1 MHGLKHRPIYAL
13 TALLL
18 AACGSSTV
26 LAEDAGC
33 SGQQAAPPLR
43 DGNDTLC
50 FRPAPLLDDAGKP
63 VPGEEPQIT
72 IVQITPDK
80 QERVIGTL
88 PYLGGTG
95 TVRGAFLAD
104 IGGTSTNR
112 DLIVIHSI
120 PPRSD
125 IEEPYVGDYY
135 SVRVFSP
142 GSKGLTENMR
152 ATEFFAEGADVAQQP
167 VTDPP
172 TRIFNYPYKTEAEVR
187 AALSSP
193 LYAAM
198 RDRKLL
204 HARVTAR
211 KAPLY
216 RSAGTTDTSN
226 QYLVANDRVRVNEA
240 TGGWCHMAYTGN
252 GGLVIQ
258 AWLDCALLA
267 PETAAP

>member
-1 MHGLKHRPIYAL
+1 MMHRPLYVL

-33 SGQQAAPPLR
+33 SGQQAAPALR

-50 FRPAPLLDDAGKP
+50 FRLTPLLDDAGKP
-63 VPGEEPQIT
+63 VPGEEPQIA
-72 IVQITPDK
+72 IVQITPEK
-80 QERVIGTL
+80 PERVIATL

-95 TVRGAFLAD
+95 TVRAAFLAD
-104 IGGTSTNR
+104 ISGPTSKR
-112 DLIVIHSI
+112 DLVVIHSI

-142 GSKGLTENMR
+142 GSKGLAENLP
-152 ATEFFAEGADVAQQP
+152 ANEFFAEGADVAQQP

-172 TRIFNYPYKTEAEVR
+172 TRIFSYPFKTEAEVR

-198 RDRKLL
+198 RDRTLL
-204 HARVTAR
+204 PARVKAT

-216 RSAGTTDTSN
+216 RSAGTTETSN
-226 QYLVANDRVRVNEA
+226 QYLVANDRVSVNEA

>member
-1 MHGLKHRPIYAL
+1 MHGIMQRPLCLL
-13 TALLL
+13 TTLLL

-26 LAEDAGC
+26 LAEDTGC
-33 SGQQAAPPLR
+33 GDQQAAPALR
-43 DGNDTLC
+43 AGKDTLC
-50 FRPAPLLDDAGKP
+50 FRLDPLLDDAGKP

-80 QERVIGTL
+80 QERVIATL

-95 TVRGAFLAD
+95 TMRGAFLAD
-104 IGGTSTNR
+104 IGGTTSKR

-142 GSKGLTENMR
+142 ASKGLTENPR
-152 ATEFFAEGADVAQQP
+152 ANEFFAEGADVAQQP

-172 TRIFNYPYKTEAEVR
+172 TRMFSYPYKTEADIR

-198 RDRKLL
+198 RDRTLL
-204 HARVTAR
+204 HARVKAR

-216 RSAGTTDTSN
+216 RSAGTSETSN
-226 QYLVANDRVRVNEA
+226 QYLVADDRVSVNEA